1 MEHQTPPS
9 LNREEA
15 RQALDT
21 IAASAQRS
29 TTLYRYH
36 QASPYFFLWGVVWM
50 LGYGLS
56 DLWPAQA
63 GWTWLLLD
71 AMGIGMSIVIA
82 KAAQTQRGARSPM
95 AWRLAGLGFCLLVY
109 FAATFA
115 VMAPTSGKQV
125 SAFITLTVALAYA
138 LVGLWAGL
146 RWIVAGVAVAA
157 LTLFAYFVA
166 PAYFNTWM
174 GLVGGGVLV
183 VTGYWLRRV

>member
-1 MEHQTPPS
+1 MEHQNPPS

-21 IAASAQRS
+21 IAATAQRS

-36 QASPYFFLWGVVWM
+36 QASPYFFLWGVAWV

-56 DLWPAQA
+56 DLWPTLA

-71 AMGIGMSIVIA
+71 AVGIGMSIWIA
-82 KAAQTQRGARSPM
+82 KSGRAQSGAGSAM
-95 AWRLAGLGFCLLVY
+95 AWRIAGLGFSLFVY

-125 SAFITLTVALAYA
+125 STFITLTVALAYV

-146 RWIVAGVAVAA
+146 RWIVAGMAVAA
-157 LTLFAYFVA
+157 LSLFAYFYV

-174 GLVGGGVLV
+174 GFAGGGVLV
-183 VTGYWLRRV
+183 LAGYWLRRV